1 MALNSSKNIDH
12 GNYIPSPIVHGVKVA
27 DGEHI
32 RKVFVLSSADVAAG
46 AGVAEQEALVGAVVG
61 STGSPNVKSA
71 TEPTTESATEPTTES
86 VAEPTTESVAEPVE
100 VTDSSTVNQ
109 IDSETAP
116 LVTEPTSD
124 LVAEIVEVTCSEIQQ
139 VHQPVTSTGSVTGLP
154 SIPSNIEVG
163 TDASLDLTVIVLPGV
178 SARIPLTIDLTGAHS
193 EVRLSGIYLCS
204 GHDDV
209 TFDIT
214 MHHRTGDCRSQ
225 QTFNGLASGEAKCGF
240 FGKIVIA
247 PDAQRTEAFQENH
260 NILLSDSARV
270 NTKPRLEIY
279 ADDVKCSHGATVG
292 KLNEDE
298 QFYMRSRG
306 IPEEEA
312 KVLQMIS
319 FVAPVLETIPEEATE
334 GDLSRSAVAGL
345 VESAIRSFA

>member
-1 MALNSSKNIDH
+1 M
-12 GNYIPSPIVHGVKVA
+12 KVA

-32 RKVFVLSSADVAAG
+32 RKVFVLSADDVAAG
-46 AGVAEQEALVGAVVG
+46 AEVAESSALRAPSRHPQSGCHPFIWPRAAIDSATSAPTADSNNIVTEHGASAETPVG
-61 STGSPNVKSA
+61 STGSP
-71 TEPTTESATEPTTES
+71 TTK
-86 VAEPTTESVAEPVE
+86 
-100 VTDSSTVNQ
+100 
-109 IDSETAP
+109 
-116 LVTEPTSD
+116 VTE
-124 LVAEIVEVTCSEIQQ
+124 
-139 VHQPVTSTGSVTGLP
+139 
-154 SIPSNIEVG
+154 IPANIEVG
-163 TDASLDLTVIVLPGV
+163 ADAALDLTVIVLPGV
-178 SARIPLTIDLTGAHS
+178 SARIPLTIDLTGEHS

-204 GHDDV
+204 GHDEV

-214 MHHRTGDCRSQ
+214 MHHRTGDCRSR
-225 QTFNGLASGEAKCGF
+225 QTFNGLATGEAKCGF

-247 PDAQRTEAFQENH
+247 PEAQRTEAFQENH
-260 NILLSDSARV
+260 NILLSDSARI

-319 FVAPVLETIPEEATE
+319 FVAPVLENIPEDSTDGTPART
-334 GDLSRSAVAGL
+334 AVAEL
-345 VESAIRSFA
+345 VENAIRGL

>member
-1 MALNSSKNIDH
+1 M
-12 GNYIPSPIVHGVKVA
+12 KVA

-32 RKVFVLSSADVAAG
+32 RKVFVLSADDVAAG
-46 AGVAEQEALVGAVVG
+46 TEVAESSALRAPSRHPQSECHPFVWPRAAIDSAAPTADSDNIATKQRASAETPVG
-61 STGSPNVKSA
+61 STGSP
-71 TEPTTESATEPTTES
+71 TI
-86 VAEPTTESVAEPVE
+86 E
-100 VTDSSTVNQ
+100 VTG
-109 IDSETAP
+109 
-116 LVTEPTSD
+116 
-124 LVAEIVEVTCSEIQQ
+124 IQ
-139 VHQPVTSTGSVTGLP
+139 
-154 SIPSNIEVG
+154 SNIEVG
-163 TDASLDLTVIVLPGV
+163 AGAMLDLTVIVLPGV

-204 GHDDV
+204 GHDEV

-214 MHHRTGDCRSQ
+214 MHHRTGDCRSR
-225 QTFNGLASGEAKCGF
+225 QTFNGLATGEAKCGF

-247 PDAQRTEAFQENH
+247 PEAQRTEAFQENH

-306 IPEEEA
+306 IPEDEA

-319 FVAPVLETIPEEATE
+319 FVAPVLENIPEESTN
-334 GDLSRSAVAGL
+334 GTPDRTAVAEL
-345 VESAIRSFA
+345 VENAIRSFALL

>member
-12 GNYIPSPIVHGVKVA
+12 GNYIPAPIVPGMKVA

-32 RKVFVLSSADVAAG
+32 RKVFVLAAAG
-46 AGVAEQEALVGAVVG
+46 AEVAESSALRAPSRHPQSGCHPFIWPRAAIDSATSAPTADSNNIVTEHGASAETPVG
-61 STGSPNVKSA
+61 STGSP
-71 TEPTTESATEPTTES
+71 TTK
-86 VAEPTTESVAEPVE
+86 
-100 VTDSSTVNQ
+100 
-109 IDSETAP
+109 
-116 LVTEPTSD
+116 VTE
-124 LVAEIVEVTCSEIQQ
+124 
-139 VHQPVTSTGSVTGLP
+139 
-154 SIPSNIEVG
+154 IPSNIEVG
-163 TDASLDLTVIVLPGV
+163 ADAALDLTVIVLPGV

-204 GHDDV
+204 GHDEV

-214 MHHRTGDCRSQ
+214 MHHRTGDCRSR
-225 QTFNGLASGEAKCGF
+225 QTFNGLATGEAKCGF

-247 PDAQRTEAFQENH
+247 PEAQRTEAFQENH
-260 NILLSDSARV
+260 NILLSDSARI

-319 FVAPVLETIPEEATE
+319 FVAPVLENIPENSTDGTPART
-334 GDLSRSAVAGL
+334 AVAEL
-345 VESAIRSFA
+345 VENAIRGL

>member
-12 GNYIPSPIVHGVKVA
+12 GNYIPTPVVPGMKVA

-32 RKVFVLSSADVAAG
+32 RKVFILSAG
-46 AGVAEQEALVGAVVG
+46 
-61 STGSPNVKSA
+61 T
-71 TEPTTESATEPTTES
+71 
-86 VAEPTTESVAEPVE
+86 VAEPVE
-100 VTDSSTVNQ
+100 APGWKNSRDAIRTVA
-109 IDSETAP
+109 SM
-116 LVTEPTSD
+116 
-124 LVAEIVEVTCSEIQQ
+124 VAEPVVRPVAELVEA
-139 VHQPVTSTGSVTGLP
+139 HQPVEATDLTV
-154 SIPSNIEVG
+154 IPENIEVG
-163 TDASLDLTVIVLPGV
+163 ADATLDLTVIVLPGV
-178 SARIPLTIDLTGAHS
+178 TARIPLTIDLTGAHS
-193 EVRLSGIYLCS
+193 EVRLSGIFLCS
-204 GHDDV
+204 GHDNV

-214 MHHRTGDCRSQ
+214 MHHRTGDCRSSQ
-225 QTFNGLASGEAKCGF
+225 IFNGLAAEEAKCGF

-260 NILLSDSARV
+260 NILLSDSARI

-306 IPEEEA
+306 IPEDEA

-319 FVAPVLETIPEEATE
+319 FVALVLENIPEESSDGLPSRAT
-334 GDLSRSAVAGL
+334 VAEQ
-345 VESAIRSFA
+345 VENAIRSLA

>member
-12 GNYIPSPIVHGVKVA
+12 GNYIPSPIVPGMKVA

-32 RKVFVLSSADVAAG
+32 RKVFVLSADDVAAG
-46 AGVAEQEALVGAVVG
+46 AEVAESSALRAPSRHPQSGCHPFIWPRAAIDSATSAPTADSNNIVTEHGASAETPVG
-61 STGSPNVKSA
+61 STGSP
-71 TEPTTESATEPTTES
+71 TTK
-86 VAEPTTESVAEPVE
+86 
-100 VTDSSTVNQ
+100 
-109 IDSETAP
+109 
-116 LVTEPTSD
+116 VTE
-124 LVAEIVEVTCSEIQQ
+124 
-139 VHQPVTSTGSVTGLP
+139 
-154 SIPSNIEVG
+154 IPSNIEVG
-163 TDASLDLTVIVLPGV
+163 ANAALDLTVVVLPGV

-204 GHDDV
+204 GHDEV

-214 MHHRTGDCRSQ
+214 MHHRTGDCCSRQ
-225 QTFNGLASGEAKCGF
+225 IFNGLAAGEAKCGF

-306 IPEEEA
+306 IPEDEA

-319 FVAPVLETIPEEATE
+319 FVAPVLEAVPEESSD
-334 GDLSRSAVAGL
+334 GSPCRSAVAGQ
-345 VESAIRSFA
+345 VENAIRSFA

>member
-12 GNYIPSPIVHGVKVA
+12 GNYIPSPIVPGMKVA

-32 RKVFVLSSADVAAG
+32 RKVFVLSADDVAAG
-46 AGVAEQEALVGAVVG
+46 AEVAESSALRAPSRHPQSGCHPFIWPRAAIDSATSAPTADSNNIVTEHGASAETPVG
-61 STGSPNVKSA
+61 STVS
-71 TEPTTESATEPTTES
+71 PTTK
-86 VAEPTTESVAEPVE
+86 
-100 VTDSSTVNQ
+100 
-109 IDSETAP
+109 
-116 LVTEPTSD
+116 VTE
-124 LVAEIVEVTCSEIQQ
+124 
-139 VHQPVTSTGSVTGLP
+139 
-154 SIPSNIEVG
+154 IPSNIEVG
-163 TDASLDLTVIVLPGV
+163 ANAALDLTVVVLPGV

-214 MHHRTGDCRSQ
+214 MHHRTGDCCSRQ
-225 QTFNGLASGEAKCGF
+225 IFNGLAAGEAKCGF

-306 IPEEEA
+306 IPEDEA

-319 FVAPVLETIPEEATE
+319 FVAPALEAVPEESSD
-334 GDLSRSAVAGL
+334 GSPCRSAVAGQ
-345 VESAIRSFA
+345 VENAIRSFA

>member
-12 GNYIPSPIVHGVKVA
+12 GNYIPSPILPGMKVA

-32 RKVFVLSSADVAAG
+32 RKVFVLSADDVAAG
-46 AGVAEQEALVGAVVG
+46 AEVAESSALRAPSRHPQSGCHPFIWPRAAIDSATSAPTADSNNIVTEHGASAETPVG
-61 STGSPNVKSA
+61 STGSPTAKTN
-71 TEPTTESATEPTTES
+71 PS
-86 VAEPTTESVAEPVE
+86 VAERVE
-100 VTDSSTVNQ
+100 ATVG
-109 IDSETAP
+109 
-116 LVTEPTSD
+116 
-124 LVAEIVEVTCSEIQQ
+124 
-139 VHQPVTSTGSVTGLP
+139 STGSPATKVTE
-154 SIPSNIEVG
+154 IPSNIEVG
-163 TDASLDLTVIVLPGV
+163 ADAALDLTVIVLPGV

-204 GHDDV
+204 GHNEV

-214 MHHRTGDCRSQ
+214 MHHRTGDCRSR
-225 QTFNGLASGEAKCGF
+225 QTFNGLATGEAKCGF

-260 NILLSDSARV
+260 NILLSDSARI

-319 FVAPVLETIPEEATE
+319 FVAPVLENIPEDSTDGTPART
-334 GDLSRSAVAGL
+334 AVAEL
-345 VESAIRSFA
+345 VENAIRGL

>member
-1 MALNSSKNIDH
+1 M
-12 GNYIPSPIVHGVKVA
+12 KVA

-32 RKVFVLSSADVAAG
+32 RKVFVLSADDVAAG
-46 AGVAEQEALVGAVVG
+46 AEVAESSALRAPSRHPQSGCHPFIWPRAAIDSATSAPTADSNNIVTEHGASAETPVG
-61 STGSPNVKSA
+61 STGSP
-71 TEPTTESATEPTTES
+71 TTK
-86 VAEPTTESVAEPVE
+86 
-100 VTDSSTVNQ
+100 
-109 IDSETAP
+109 
-116 LVTEPTSD
+116 VTE
-124 LVAEIVEVTCSEIQQ
+124 
-139 VHQPVTSTGSVTGLP
+139 
-154 SIPSNIEVG
+154 IPSNIEVG
-163 TDASLDLTVIVLPGV
+163 ANAALDLTVVVLPGV

-214 MHHRTGDCRSQ
+214 MHHRTGDCCSRQ
-225 QTFNGLASGEAKCGF
+225 IFNGLAAGEAKCGF

-306 IPEEEA
+306 IPEDEA

-319 FVAPVLETIPEEATE
+319 FVAPVLEAVPEESSD
-334 GDLSRSAVAGL
+334 GSPCRSAVAGQ
-345 VESAIRSFA
+345 VENAIRSFA

>member
-1 MALNSSKNIDH
+1 MALSSSKNIDH
-12 GNYIPSPIVHGVKVA
+12 GNYIPTPIAPGVKVA

-32 RKVFVLSSADVAAG
+32 RKVFILCATDGANDGHRACRGVDNVAAVVRP
-46 AGVAEQEALVGAVVG
+46 VAELVEA
-61 STGSPNVKSA
+61 TGQ
-71 TEPTTESATEPTTES
+71 
-86 VAEPTTESVAEPVE
+86 
-100 VTDSSTVNQ
+100 TV
-109 IDSETAP
+109 
-116 LVTEPTSD
+116 
-124 LVAEIVEVTCSEIQQ
+124 
-139 VHQPVTSTGSVTGLP
+139 
-154 SIPSNIEVG
+154 IPENIEVG
-163 TDASLDLTVIVLPGV
+163 ADASLDLTVIVLPGV

-204 GHDDV
+204 GQDEV

-225 QTFNGLASGEAKCGF
+225 QIFNGLATGEAKCGF

-247 PDAQRTEAFQENH
+247 PEAQRTEAFQENH
-260 NILLSDSARV
+260 NILLSDSAKI

-306 IPEEEA
+306 IPEDEA

-319 FVAPVLETIPEEATE
+319 FVAPVLESIPEETTD
-334 GDLSRSAVAGL
+334 GSPSRTAVSEQ
-345 VESAIRSFA
+345 VENAIRSLA

>member
-12 GNYIPSPIVHGVKVA
+12 GNYIPSPILPGMKVA

-32 RKVFVLSSADVAAG
+32 RKVFVLAAAG
-46 AGVAEQEALVGAVVG
+46 AEVAESSALRAPSRHPQSGCHPFIWPRAAIDSATSAPTADSNNIVTEHGASAETPVG
-61 STGSPNVKSA
+61 STGSP
-71 TEPTTESATEPTTES
+71 TTK
-86 VAEPTTESVAEPVE
+86 
-100 VTDSSTVNQ
+100 
-109 IDSETAP
+109 
-116 LVTEPTSD
+116 VTE
-124 LVAEIVEVTCSEIQQ
+124 
-139 VHQPVTSTGSVTGLP
+139 
-154 SIPSNIEVG
+154 IPSNIEVG
-163 TDASLDLTVIVLPGV
+163 ADAALDLTVIVLPGV

-204 GHDDV
+204 GHDEV

-214 MHHRTGDCRSQ
+214 MHHRTGDCRSR
-225 QTFNGLASGEAKCGF
+225 QTFNGLATGEAKCGF

-247 PDAQRTEAFQENH
+247 PEAQRTEAFQENH
-260 NILLSDSARV
+260 NILLSDSARI

-319 FVAPVLETIPEEATE
+319 FVAPVLENIPEDSTDGTPART
-334 GDLSRSAVAGL
+334 AVAEL
-345 VESAIRSFA
+345 VENAIRGL

>member
-12 GNYIPSPIVHGVKVA
+12 GNYIPTPIVPGMKVA

-32 RKVFVLSSADVAAG
+32 RKVFVLSAVGGSIAVGEAASA
-46 AGVAEQEALVGAVVG
+46 
-61 STGSPNVKSA
+61 
-71 TEPTTESATEPTTES
+71 
-86 VAEPTTESVAEPVE
+86 VAEPVVRQCSPTTETPGRTE
-100 VTDSSTVNQ
+100 VP
-109 IDSETAP
+109 E
-116 LVTEPTSD
+116 
-124 LVAEIVEVTCSEIQQ
+124 
-139 VHQPVTSTGSVTGLP
+139 
-154 SIPSNIEVG
+154 NIKVG
-163 TDASLDLTVIVLPGV
+163 ADATLDLTVIVLPGV

-193 EVRLSGIYLCS
+193 EVRLSGIYLCTA
-204 GHDDV
+204 HDEV

-214 MHHRTGDCRSQ
+214 MHHRTGDCRSSQ
-225 QTFNGLASGEAKCGF
+225 IFNGLASGEAKCGF

-247 PDAQRTEAFQENH
+247 PEAQRTEAFQENH

-306 IPEEEA
+306 IPEDEA

-319 FVAPVLETIPEEATE
+319 FVAPVLENIPDETAD
-334 GDLSRSAVAGL
+334 GSPSRSVIAEQ
-345 VESAIRSFA
+345 VENAIRGLA

>member
-12 GNYIPSPIVHGVKVA
+12 GNYIPSPIVQGIKVA

-32 RKVFVLSSADVAAG
+32 SKVFVLGSADVATG
-46 AGVAEQEALVGAVVG
+46 AEVAEQEALVGAMVG
-61 STGSPNVKSA
+61 SAGSPTAKSA
-71 TEPTTESATEPTTES
+71 AEPTSESITETTTES
-86 VAEPTTESVAEPVE
+86 VTEPVE
-100 VTDSSTVNQ
+100 VT
-109 IDSETAP
+109 
-116 LVTEPTSD
+116 
-124 LVAEIVEVTCSEIQQ
+124 
-139 VHQPVTSTGSVTGLP
+139 GL
-154 SIPSNIEVG
+154 SRIPANIEVG
-163 TDASLDLTVIVLPGV
+163 ADASLDLTVIVLPGV

-193 EVRLSGIYLCS
+193 KVRLSGIYLCS

-247 PDAQRTEAFQENH
+247 PDAQRTEALQENH

-306 IPEEEA
+306 IPEDEA

-319 FVAPVLETIPEEATE
+319 FVAPVLETIPEEAIDGE
-334 GDLSRSAVAGL
+334 LSRASVAEL
-345 VESAIRSFA
+345 VENAIRSFA

>member
-12 GNYIPSPIVHGVKVA
+12 GNYIPSPIVPGMKVA

-32 RKVFVLSSADVAAG
+32 RKVFVLSADDVAAG
-46 AGVAEQEALVGAVVG
+46 AEVAESSALRAPSRHPQSGCHPFIWPRAAIDSATSAPTADSNNIVTEHGASAETPVG
-61 STGSPNVKSA
+61 STGSP
-71 TEPTTESATEPTTES
+71 TTK
-86 VAEPTTESVAEPVE
+86 
-100 VTDSSTVNQ
+100 
-109 IDSETAP
+109 
-116 LVTEPTSD
+116 VTE
-124 LVAEIVEVTCSEIQQ
+124 
-139 VHQPVTSTGSVTGLP
+139 
-154 SIPSNIEVG
+154 IPSNIEVG
-163 TDASLDLTVIVLPGV
+163 ADAALDLTVVVLPGV

-204 GHDDV
+204 GHDEV

-214 MHHRTGDCRSQ
+214 MHHRTGDCCSRQ
-225 QTFNGLASGEAKCGF
+225 IFNGLAAGEAKCGF

-306 IPEEEA
+306 IPEDEA

-319 FVAPVLETIPEEATE
+319 FVAPVLEAVPEESPD
-334 GDLSRSAVAGL
+334 GSPCRSAVAGQ
-345 VESAIRSFA
+345 VENAIRSFA

>member
-1 MALNSSKNIDH
+1 MNSSKNIDH
-12 GNYIPSPIVHGVKVA
+12 GNYIPTPIVPGMKVA

-32 RKVFVLSSADVAAG
+32 RKVFVLSSVDAA
-46 AGVAEQEALVGAVVG
+46 VGAIVG
-61 STGSPNVKSA
+61 EHCRTN
-71 TEPTTESATEPTTES
+71 
-86 VAEPTTESVAEPVE
+86 
-100 VTDSSTVNQ
+100 
-109 IDSETAP
+109 
-116 LVTEPTSD
+116 
-124 LVAEIVEVTCSEIQQ
+124 
-139 VHQPVTSTGSVTGLP
+139 HSVTGL
-154 SIPSNIEVG
+154 SRTPSNIEVG
-163 TDASLDLTVIVLPGV
+163 ADATLDLTVIVLPGV

-260 NILLSDSARV
+260 NILLSDTARV

-319 FVAPVLETIPEEATE
+319 FVAPVLENIPEETPD
-334 GDLSRSAVAGL
+334 GSPSRSAVAEF
-345 VESAIRSFA
+345 VENAIRGL

>member
-12 GNYIPSPIVHGVKVA
+12 GNYVPTPIVPGVKVA

-32 RKVFVLSSADVAAG
+32 RKVFVFDSADAAAG
-46 AGVAEQEALVGAVVG
+46 ATVG
-61 STGSPNVKSA
+61 STS
-71 TEPTTESATEPTTES
+71 
-86 VAEPTTESVAEPVE
+86 
-100 VTDSSTVNQ
+100 
-109 IDSETAP
+109 
-116 LVTEPTSD
+116 
-124 LVAEIVEVTCSEIQQ
+124 
-139 VHQPVTSTGSVTGLP
+139 SVTGLAG
-154 SIPSNIEVG
+154 IPSNIEVG

-178 SARIPLTIDLTGAHS
+178 SARLPLTVDLTGARS

-204 GHDDV
+204 GHDEV

-214 MHHRTGDCRSQ
+214 MHHRTGDCRSRQ
-225 QTFNGLASGEAKCGF
+225 LFNGLASGEAKCGF

-247 PDAQRTEAFQENH
+247 PDAQRSEAFQENH
-260 NILLSDSARV
+260 NILLSDSARI

-306 IPEEEA
+306 IPEKEA

-319 FVAPVLETIPEEATE
+319 FVAPVLQSIPEEGAD
-334 GDLSRSAVAGL
+334 GCPSRSAVAEL
-345 VESAIRSFA
+345 IENAIRKF

>member
-12 GNYIPSPIVHGVKVA
+12 GNYIPSPILPGMKVA

-32 RKVFVLSSADVAAG
+32 RKVFVLSADDVAAG
-46 AGVAEQEALVGAVVG
+46 AEVAESSALRAPSRHPQSGCHPFIWPRAAIDSATSAPTADSNNIVTEHGASAETPVG
-61 STGSPNVKSA
+61 STGSP
-71 TEPTTESATEPTTES
+71 TTK
-86 VAEPTTESVAEPVE
+86 
-100 VTDSSTVNQ
+100 
-109 IDSETAP
+109 
-116 LVTEPTSD
+116 VTEF
-124 LVAEIVEVTCSEIQQ
+124 
-139 VHQPVTSTGSVTGLP
+139 
-154 SIPSNIEVG
+154 PSNIEVG
-163 TDASLDLTVIVLPGV
+163 ADAALDLTVIVLPGV

-204 GHDDV
+204 GHDEV

-214 MHHRTGDCRSQ
+214 MHHRTGDCRSR
-225 QTFNGLASGEAKCGF
+225 QTFNGLATGEAKCGF

-247 PDAQRTEAFQENH
+247 PEAQKTEAFQENH
-260 NILLSDSARV
+260 NILLSDSARI

-319 FVAPVLETIPEEATE
+319 FVAPVLENIPEDSTDGTPART
-334 GDLSRSAVAGL
+334 AVAEL
-345 VESAIRSFA
+345 VENAIRGL

>member
-1 MALNSSKNIDH
+1 MNSSKNIDH
-12 GNYIPSPIVHGVKVA
+12 GNYIPSPILPGMKVA

-32 RKVFVLSSADVAAG
+32 RKVFVLSADDVAAG
-46 AGVAEQEALVGAVVG
+46 AEVSESSALRAPSRHPQSGCHPFIWPRAAIDSATSAPTADSNNIVTEHGASAETPVG
-61 STGSPNVKSA
+61 STGSP
-71 TEPTTESATEPTTES
+71 TTK
-86 VAEPTTESVAEPVE
+86 
-100 VTDSSTVNQ
+100 
-109 IDSETAP
+109 
-116 LVTEPTSD
+116 VTE
-124 LVAEIVEVTCSEIQQ
+124 
-139 VHQPVTSTGSVTGLP
+139 
-154 SIPSNIEVG
+154 IPSNIEVG
-163 TDASLDLTVIVLPGV
+163 ADAALDLTVIVLPGV

-204 GHDDV
+204 GHDEV

-214 MHHRTGDCRSQ
+214 MHHRTGDCRSR
-225 QTFNGLASGEAKCGF
+225 QTFNGLATGEAKCGF

-247 PDAQRTEAFQENH
+247 PEAQRTEAFQENH
-260 NILLSDSARV
+260 NILLSDSARI

-319 FVAPVLETIPEEATE
+319 FVAPVLENIPEDSTDGTPART
-334 GDLSRSAVAGL
+334 AVAEL
-345 VESAIRSFA
+345 VENAIRGL

>member
-12 GNYIPSPIVHGVKVA
+12 GNYIPSPIVPGMKVA

-32 RKVFVLSSADVAAG
+32 RKVFVLSADDVAAG
-46 AGVAEQEALVGAVVG
+46 AEVAESSALRAPSRHPQSGCHPFIWPRAAIDSATSAPTADSNNIVTEHGASAETPVG
-61 STGSPNVKSA
+61 STGSP
-71 TEPTTESATEPTTES
+71 TTK
-86 VAEPTTESVAEPVE
+86 
-100 VTDSSTVNQ
+100 
-109 IDSETAP
+109 
-116 LVTEPTSD
+116 VTE
-124 LVAEIVEVTCSEIQQ
+124 
-139 VHQPVTSTGSVTGLP
+139 
-154 SIPSNIEVG
+154 IPSNIEVG
-163 TDASLDLTVIVLPGV
+163 ADAALDLTVVVLPGV

-204 GHDDV
+204 GHDEV

-214 MHHRTGDCRSQ
+214 MHHRTGDCCSRQ
-225 QTFNGLASGEAKCGF
+225 IFNGLAAGEAKCGF

-306 IPEEEA
+306 IPEDEA

-319 FVAPVLETIPEEATE
+319 FVAPVLEAVPEESSD
-334 GDLSRSAVAGL
+334 GSPCRSAVAGQ
-345 VESAIRSFA
+345 VENAIRSFA

>member
-12 GNYIPSPIVHGVKVA
+12 GNYIPSPIVPGMKVA

-32 RKVFVLSSADVAAG
+32 RKVFVLGSADVATG
-46 AGVAEQEALVGAVVG
+46 ANPDCIGAVVG
-61 STGSPNVKSA
+61 STGSPTVKTFTETA
-71 TEPTTESATEPTTES
+71 TES
-86 VAEPTTESVAEPVE
+86 
-100 VTDSSTVNQ
+100 
-109 IDSETAP
+109 I
-116 LVTEPTSD
+116 TEPTSD
-124 LVAEIVEVTCSEIQQ
+124 LVTEPVE
-139 VHQPVTSTGSVTGLP
+139 VTGLP

-163 TDASLDLTVIVLPGV
+163 ADAALDLTVIVLPGV

-204 GHDDV
+204 SHDDV

-214 MHHRTGDCRSQ
+214 MHHRTGDCRSW
-225 QTFNGLASGEAKCGF
+225 QTFNGLATGEASCGF

-260 NILLSDSARV
+260 NILLSDTARV

-319 FVAPVLETIPEEATE
+319 FVAPVLETIPEDATD
-334 GDLSRSAVAGL
+334 GDLSRPAIAEL

>member
-1 MALNSSKNIDH
+1 LNSSKNIDH
-12 GNYIPSPIVHGVKVA
+12 GNYIPSPILPGMKVA

-32 RKVFVLSSADVAAG
+32 RKVFVLSADDVAAG
-46 AGVAEQEALVGAVVG
+46 AEVAESSALRAPSRHPQSGCHPFIWPRAAIDSATSAPTADSNNIVTEHGASAETPVG
-61 STGSPNVKSA
+61 STGSP
-71 TEPTTESATEPTTES
+71 TTK
-86 VAEPTTESVAEPVE
+86 
-100 VTDSSTVNQ
+100 
-109 IDSETAP
+109 
-116 LVTEPTSD
+116 VTE
-124 LVAEIVEVTCSEIQQ
+124 
-139 VHQPVTSTGSVTGLP
+139 
-154 SIPSNIEVG
+154 IPSNIEVG
-163 TDASLDLTVIVLPGV
+163 ADAALDLTVIVLPGV

-204 GHDDV
+204 GHDEV

-214 MHHRTGDCRSQ
+214 MHHRTGDCRSR
-225 QTFNGLASGEAKCGF
+225 QTFNGLATGEAKCGF

-247 PDAQRTEAFQENH
+247 PEAQRTEAFQENH
-260 NILLSDSARV
+260 NILLSDSARI

-319 FVAPVLETIPEEATE
+319 FVAPVLENIPEDSTDGTPART
-334 GDLSRSAVAGL
+334 AVAEL
-345 VESAIRSFA
+345 VENAIRGL

>member
-1 MALNSSKNIDH
+1 MNSSKNIDH
-12 GNYIPSPIVHGVKVA
+12 GNYIPSPILPGMKVA

-32 RKVFVLSSADVAAG
+32 RKVFVLSADDVAAG
-46 AGVAEQEALVGAVVG
+46 AEVAESSALRATSRHPQSGCHPFIWPRAAIDSATSAPTADSNNIVTEHGASAETPVG
-61 STGSPNVKSA
+61 STGSP
-71 TEPTTESATEPTTES
+71 TTK
-86 VAEPTTESVAEPVE
+86 
-100 VTDSSTVNQ
+100 
-109 IDSETAP
+109 
-116 LVTEPTSD
+116 VTE
-124 LVAEIVEVTCSEIQQ
+124 
-139 VHQPVTSTGSVTGLP
+139 
-154 SIPSNIEVG
+154 IPSNIEVG
-163 TDASLDLTVIVLPGV
+163 ADAALDLTVIVLPGV

-204 GHDDV
+204 GHDEV

-214 MHHRTGDCRSQ
+214 MHHRTGDCRSR
-225 QTFNGLASGEAKCGF
+225 QTFNGLATGEAKCGF

-247 PDAQRTEAFQENH
+247 PEAQRTEAFQENH
-260 NILLSDSARV
+260 NILLSDSARI

-319 FVAPVLETIPEEATE
+319 FVAPVLENIPEDSTDGTPART
-334 GDLSRSAVAGL
+334 AVAEL
-345 VESAIRSFA
+345 VENAIRGL

>member
-1 MALNSSKNIDH
+1 MNSSKNIDH
-12 GNYIPSPIVHGVKVA
+12 GNYIPSPILPGMKVA

-32 RKVFVLSSADVAAG
+32 RKVFVLSADDVAAG
-46 AGVAEQEALVGAVVG
+46 AEVAESSALRAPSRHPQSGCHPFIWPRAAIDSATSAPTADSNNIVTEHGASAETPVG
-61 STGSPNVKSA
+61 STGSPTAKMN
-71 TEPTTESATEPTTES
+71 PS
-86 VAEPTTESVAEPVE
+86 VAERVE
-100 VTDSSTVNQ
+100 ATFG
-109 IDSETAP
+109 
-116 LVTEPTSD
+116 
-124 LVAEIVEVTCSEIQQ
+124 
-139 VHQPVTSTGSVTGLP
+139 STGSPTTKVTE
-154 SIPSNIEVG
+154 IPSNIEVG
-163 TDASLDLTVIVLPGV
+163 ADAALDLTVIVLPGV

-204 GHDDV
+204 GHDEV

-214 MHHRTGDCRSQ
+214 MHHRTGDCRSR
-225 QTFNGLASGEAKCGF
+225 QTFNGLATGEAKCGF

-247 PDAQRTEAFQENH
+247 PEAQRTEAFQENH
-260 NILLSDSARV
+260 NILLSDSARI

-319 FVAPVLETIPEEATE
+319 FVAPVLENIPEDSTDGTPART
-334 GDLSRSAVAGL
+334 AVAEL
-345 VESAIRSFA
+345 VENAIRGL

>member
-12 GNYIPSPIVHGVKVA
+12 GNYIPSPIVPGMKVA

-32 RKVFVLSSADVAAG
+32 RKIFVLSSADVAAG

-61 STGSPNVKSA
+61 STGSPTVKSA
-71 TEPTTESATEPTTES
+71 TEPTSDLAT
-86 VAEPTTESVAEPVE
+86 EPVE
-100 VTDSSTVNQ
+100 VT
-109 IDSETAP
+109 
-116 LVTEPTSD
+116 
-124 LVAEIVEVTCSEIQQ
+124 
-139 VHQPVTSTGSVTGLP
+139 GLS

-163 TDASLDLTVIVLPGV
+163 ADASLDLTVIVLPGV

-214 MHHRTGDCRSQ
+214 MHHRTGDCRSW

-260 NILLSDSARV
+260 NILLSDTAKV

-319 FVAPVLETIPEEATE
+319 FVAPVLETLPEEATE

>member
-1 MALNSSKNIDH
+1 M
-12 GNYIPSPIVHGVKVA
+12 KVA

-32 RKVFVLSSADVAAG
+32 RKVFVLSADDVAAG
-46 AGVAEQEALVGAVVG
+46 AEVAESSALRAPSRHPQSGCHPFIWPRAAIDSATSAPTADSNNIVTEHGASAETPVG
-61 STGSPNVKSA
+61 STGSPTAKMN
-71 TEPTTESATEPTTES
+71 PS
-86 VAEPTTESVAEPVE
+86 VAERVE
-100 VTDSSTVNQ
+100 ATVG
-109 IDSETAP
+109 
-116 LVTEPTSD
+116 
-124 LVAEIVEVTCSEIQQ
+124 
-139 VHQPVTSTGSVTGLP
+139 STGSPTTKVTE
-154 SIPSNIEVG
+154 IPSNIEVG
-163 TDASLDLTVIVLPGV
+163 ADAALDLTVIVLPGV

-204 GHDDV
+204 GHDEV

-214 MHHRTGDCRSQ
+214 MHHRTGDCRSR
-225 QTFNGLASGEAKCGF
+225 QTFNGLATGEAKCGF

-247 PDAQRTEAFQENH
+247 PEAQRTEAFQENH
-260 NILLSDSARV
+260 NILLSDSARI

-319 FVAPVLETIPEEATE
+319 FVVPVLENIPEDSTDGTPART
-334 GDLSRSAVAGL
+334 AVAEL
-345 VESAIRSFA
+345 VENAIRGL

>member
-1 MALNSSKNIDH
+1 MNSSKNIDH
-12 GNYIPSPIVHGVKVA
+12 GNYIPSPILPGMKVA

-32 RKVFVLSSADVAAG
+32 RKVFVLSADDVAAG
-46 AGVAEQEALVGAVVG
+46 AEVAESSALRAPSRHPQSGCHPFIWPRAAIDSATSAPTADSNNIVTEHGASAETQVG
-61 STGSPNVKSA
+61 STGSP
-71 TEPTTESATEPTTES
+71 TTE
-86 VAEPTTESVAEPVE
+86 
-100 VTDSSTVNQ
+100 
-109 IDSETAP
+109 
-116 LVTEPTSD
+116 VTE
-124 LVAEIVEVTCSEIQQ
+124 
-139 VHQPVTSTGSVTGLP
+139 
-154 SIPSNIEVG
+154 IPSNIEVG
-163 TDASLDLTVIVLPGV
+163 ADAALDLTVIVLPGV

-204 GHDDV
+204 GHDEV

-214 MHHRTGDCRSQ
+214 MHHRTGDCRSR
-225 QTFNGLASGEAKCGF
+225 QTFNGLATGEAKCGF

-247 PDAQRTEAFQENH
+247 PEAQRTEAFQENH
-260 NILLSDSARV
+260 NILLSDSARI

-319 FVAPVLETIPEEATE
+319 FVAPVLENIPEDSTDGTPART
-334 GDLSRSAVAGL
+334 AVAEL
-345 VESAIRSFA
+345 VENAIRGL

>member
-12 GNYIPSPIVHGVKVA
+12 GNYIPSPIVPGMKVA

-32 RKVFVLSSADVAAG
+32 SKVFVLSADDVAAG
-46 AGVAEQEALVGAVVG
+46 AEVAESSALRAPSRHPQSGCHPFIWPRAAIDSATSAPTADSNNIVTEHGASAETPVG
-61 STGSPNVKSA
+61 STGSP
-71 TEPTTESATEPTTES
+71 TTK
-86 VAEPTTESVAEPVE
+86 
-100 VTDSSTVNQ
+100 
-109 IDSETAP
+109 
-116 LVTEPTSD
+116 VTE
-124 LVAEIVEVTCSEIQQ
+124 
-139 VHQPVTSTGSVTGLP
+139 
-154 SIPSNIEVG
+154 IPSNIEVG
-163 TDASLDLTVIVLPGV
+163 AAAALDLTVVVLPGV

-204 GHDDV
+204 GHDEV

-214 MHHRTGDCRSQ
+214 MHHRTGDCCSRQ
-225 QTFNGLASGEAKCGF
+225 IFNGLAAGEAKCGF

-306 IPEEEA
+306 IPEDEA

-319 FVAPVLETIPEEATE
+319 FVAPVLEAVPEESSD
-334 GDLSRSAVAGL
+334 GSPCRSAVAGQ
-345 VESAIRSFA
+345 VENAIRSFA

>member
-12 GNYIPSPIVHGVKVA
+12 GNYIPSPIVPGIKIA
-27 DGEHI
+27 DGEHL
-32 RKVFVLSSADVAAG
+32 RKVFVLGSADAAAG
-46 AGVAEQEALVGAVVG
+46 ADIAESSTLRAPSRHPHSGCHPLKWPRAAMDSATSAPTADPDNIITDHVATSVLAVG
-61 STGSPNVKSA
+61 STNSPTAKTALPV
-71 TEPTTESATEPTTES
+71 TER
-86 VAEPTTESVAEPVE
+86 VE
-100 VTDSSTVNQ
+100 VT
-109 IDSETAP
+109 E
-116 LVTEPTSD
+116 
-124 LVAEIVEVTCSEIQQ
+124 
-139 VHQPVTSTGSVTGLP
+139 
-154 SIPSNIEVG
+154 IPSNIEVG
-163 TDASLDLTVIVLPGV
+163 ADATLDLTVIVLPGV

-225 QTFNGLASGEAKCGF
+225 QTFNGLATGEAKCGF

-260 NILLSDSARV
+260 NILLSDTARV

-306 IPEEEA
+306 IPEDEA

-319 FVAPVLETIPEEATE
+319 FVAPVLETIPEEATC

-345 VESAIRSFA
+345 VENAIRGIA

>member
-1 MALNSSKNIDH
+1 MNSSKNIDH
-12 GNYIPSPIVHGVKVA
+12 GNYIPSPIVPGMKVA

-32 RKVFVLSSADVAAG
+32 RKVFVLSTADVAVG
-46 AGVAEQEALVGAVVG
+46 ANQDYIGAVVG
-61 STGSPNVKSA
+61 STGSP
-71 TEPTTESATEPTTES
+71 TTESATETTS
-86 VAEPTTESVAEPVE
+86 DLVTEPVE
-100 VTDSSTVNQ
+100 VTSLSR
-109 IDSETAP
+109 
-116 LVTEPTSD
+116 
-124 LVAEIVEVTCSEIQQ
+124 
-139 VHQPVTSTGSVTGLP
+139 
-154 SIPSNIEVG
+154 IPANIEVG
-163 TDASLDLTVIVLPGV
+163 ADAKLDLTVIVLPGV

-204 GHDDV
+204 GHDNV

-214 MHHRTGDCRSQ
+214 MHHRTGDCRSW

-260 NILLSDSARV
+260 NILLSDTARV

-319 FVAPVLETIPEEATE
+319 FVAPVLETIPEEATY
-334 GDLSRSAVAGL
+334 GDISRSTVAEL

>member
-12 GNYIPSPIVHGVKVA
+12 GNYIPAPIVPGMKVA

-32 RKVFVLSSADVAAG
+32 RKVFVLAAAG
-46 AGVAEQEALVGAVVG
+46 AEVAESSALRAPSRHPQSGCHPFIWPRAAIDSATSAPTADSNNIVTEHGASAETPVG
-61 STGSPNVKSA
+61 STGSP
-71 TEPTTESATEPTTES
+71 TTK
-86 VAEPTTESVAEPVE
+86 
-100 VTDSSTVNQ
+100 
-109 IDSETAP
+109 
-116 LVTEPTSD
+116 VTE
-124 LVAEIVEVTCSEIQQ
+124 
-139 VHQPVTSTGSVTGLP
+139 
-154 SIPSNIEVG
+154 IPSNIEVG
-163 TDASLDLTVIVLPGV
+163 ADAALDLTVIVLPGV

-204 GHDDV
+204 GHDEV

-214 MHHRTGDCRSQ
+214 MHHRTGDCRSR
-225 QTFNGLASGEAKCGF
+225 QTFNGLATGEAKCGF

-247 PDAQRTEAFQENH
+247 PEAQRTEAFQENH
-260 NILLSDSARV
+260 NILLSDLARI

-319 FVAPVLETIPEEATE
+319 FVAPVLENIPEDSTDGTPART
-334 GDLSRSAVAGL
+334 AVAEL
-345 VESAIRSFA
+345 VENAIRGL

>member
-12 GNYIPSPIVHGVKVA
+12 GNYIPSPIVQGVKVA

-32 RKVFVLSSADVAAG
+32 RKVFVFGSADAAVG
-46 AGVAEQEALVGAVVG
+46 AEQGTSAGMMVG
-61 STGSPNVKSA
+61 SAGSPTIEA
-71 TEPTTESATEPTTES
+71 T
-86 VAEPTTESVAEPVE
+86 
-100 VTDSSTVNQ
+100 D
-109 IDSETAP
+109 
-116 LVTEPTSD
+116 
-124 LVAEIVEVTCSEIQQ
+124 
-139 VHQPVTSTGSVTGLP
+139 
-154 SIPSNIEVG
+154 IPSNIEVG
-163 TDASLDLTVIVLPGV
+163 TDATLDLTVIVLPGV

-204 GHDDV
+204 SHDEV

-225 QTFNGLASGEAKCGF
+225 QIFNGLASGDAKCGF

-247 PDAQRTEAFQENH
+247 PEAQRTEAFQENH
-260 NILLSDSARV
+260 NILLSDMARV

-306 IPEEEA
+306 IPEDEA

-319 FVAPVLETIPEEATE
+319 FVAPVLETIPEEATD
-334 GDLSRSAVAGL
+334 GDLSRSAITDL
-345 VESAIRSFA
+345 VENAIRSFA

>member
-12 GNYIPSPIVHGVKVA
+12 GNYIPSPILPGMKVA

-32 RKVFVLSSADVAAG
+32 RKVFVLSADDVAAG
-46 AGVAEQEALVGAVVG
+46 AEVAESSALRAPSCHPPSGCHPFIWPRAAIDSATSAPTADSNNIVTEHGASAETPVG
-61 STGSPNVKSA
+61 STGSPTAKTN
-71 TEPTTESATEPTTES
+71 PS
-86 VAEPTTESVAEPVE
+86 VAERVE
-100 VTDSSTVNQ
+100 ATVG
-109 IDSETAP
+109 
-116 LVTEPTSD
+116 
-124 LVAEIVEVTCSEIQQ
+124 
-139 VHQPVTSTGSVTGLP
+139 STGSPTTKVTE
-154 SIPSNIEVG
+154 IPSNIKVG
-163 TDASLDLTVIVLPGV
+163 ADAALDLTVIVLPGV

-204 GHDDV
+204 GHDEV

-214 MHHRTGDCRSQ
+214 MHHRTGDCRSR
-225 QTFNGLASGEAKCGF
+225 QTFNGLATGEAKCGF

-247 PDAQRTEAFQENH
+247 PEAQRTEALQENH
-260 NILLSDSARV
+260 NILLSDSARI

-319 FVAPVLETIPEEATE
+319 FVAPVLENIPEDSTDGTPART
-334 GDLSRSAVAGL
+334 AVAEL
-345 VESAIRSFA
+345 VENAIRGL

>member
-12 GNYIPSPIVHGVKVA
+12 GNYIPSPIVPGMKVA

-32 RKVFVLSSADVAAG
+32 RKVFVLSTADVAVG
-46 AGVAEQEALVGAVVG
+46 ANQDYIGAVVG
-61 STGSPNVKSA
+61 STGSP
-71 TEPTTESATEPTTES
+71 TTESATETTS
-86 VAEPTTESVAEPVE
+86 DLVTEPVE
-100 VTDSSTVNQ
+100 VTSLSR
-109 IDSETAP
+109 
-116 LVTEPTSD
+116 
-124 LVAEIVEVTCSEIQQ
+124 
-139 VHQPVTSTGSVTGLP
+139 
-154 SIPSNIEVG
+154 IPANIEVG
-163 TDASLDLTVIVLPGV
+163 ADAKLDLTVIVLPGV

-204 GHDDV
+204 GHDNV

-214 MHHRTGDCRSQ
+214 MHHRTGDCRSW
-225 QTFNGLASGEAKCGF
+225 QTFNGLATGEARCGF

-260 NILLSDSARV
+260 NILLSDTARV
-270 NTKPRLEIY
+270 NSKPRLEIY

-319 FVAPVLETIPEEATE
+319 FVAPVLETIPEDATD
-334 GDLSRSAVAGL
+334 GDLSRPAIAEL